1 MHGLGFAGAL
11 GIDAAF
17 SWTLLSS
24 LLVFN
29 VGIESVQLGIILVV
43 FPALALLRR
52 RAPLAGLSATGAIA
66 AGVCAMGL
74 VWFAERAFAT
84 LILHIPG
91 RRR

>member
-29 VGIESVQLGIILVV
+29 LGIEAVQIGIILIV
-43 FPALALLRR
+43 FPLLTLLRR
-52 RAPLAGLSATGAIA
+52 RAPIAGLSATGVIA

-74 VWFAERAFAT
+74 VWFAERAFA
-84 LILHIPG
+84 L
-91 RRR
+91 